1 MFFNIKNKM
10 ARHNS
15 KKSNNVR
22 ILASQLEIV
31 ELLKWCHRKD
41 KEFKKTKITA
51 AEFLVPTEK
60 NSYDHDNEFAF
71 SYRGIC
77 SLKHIS
83 NGEQVLF
90 MPEKCLITSHY
101 FADALKESQYFNLHE
116 KFVIFLLTQI
126 HKHDSNGNGD
136 GLESKISPYLNTL
149 PKDFSSHHPG
159 YLTKLQIDILPKWCS
174 DVIVNQKMMIEK
186 GYNKSKDFLNAAI
199 PPPVRITFNE
209 YCWAWYVVYTR
220 TVFFMRKQDGNL
232 NSEKEMALAPFL
244 DLFNHAP
251 EPNTDVVYQEGKGYS
266 IIAKKD
272 ILPKEQI
279 FISYGPHS
287 NHKLFCDYGFIPF
300 QTNPFNCIPLNAG
313 GIQNNPNLPAYRWLY
328 DAVRDQRKMVVIN
341 QHGLLEELHLLESEL
356 SPNLELLIAI
366 SLWQPDKQRFSFEV
380 KKTPKFLEIAKD
392 IILRQ
397 REELVNSCSALKS
410 TSSVSPLIE
419 STCAFLHD
427 CVHLCD
433 KLCDLYR
440 ITSR

>member
-1 MFFNIKNKM
+1 MTRQNTKSKPNK
-10 ARHNS
+10 
-15 KKSNNVR
+15 VR
-22 ILASQLEIV
+22 ILASEVEIV
-31 ELLKWCHRKD
+31 ELIKWCHRKD
-41 KEFKKTKITA
+41 KEFQKLPITA
-51 AEFLVPTEK
+51 ADFLVPIEK
-60 NSYDHDNEFAF
+60 NSHYDDHNKFAY

-77 SLKHIS
+77 SLKHIA
-83 NGEQVLF
+83 NGEKVLF

-101 FADALKESQYFNLHE
+101 FVEHLQGNQNFNLHE

-126 HKHDSNGNGD
+126 HKHDSNGNSG
-136 GLESKISPYLNTL
+136 GGSKSEFSPYLNTL

-159 YLTKLQIDILPKWCS
+159 YLSKLQIDLLPKWCL
-174 DVIVNQKMMIEK
+174 DVIVNQKLMIEK
-186 GYNKSKDFLNAAI
+186 GYEKSQDFLNKTI
-199 PPPVRITFNE
+199 PPLASITITFSE

-251 EPNTDVVYQEGKGYS
+251 EPNTDVVYDEGKGYS

-279 FISYGPHS
+279 FISYGAHP

-300 QTNPFNCIPLNAG
+300 QPNQFNCIPLNDRE
-313 GIQNNPNLPAYRWLY
+313 ILNISPLTTYQWLH
-328 DAVRDQRKMVVIN
+328 DAVKDQRKMVVIN
-341 QHGLLEELHLLESEL
+341 EHGLLKELHLLESEL

-366 SLWQPDKQRFSFEV
+366 SMWQPDKQRFSFEV
-380 KKTPKFLEIAKD
+380 KKTPRFLEIATD
-392 IILRQ
+392 IIMKQ
-397 REELVNSCSALKS
+397 REDLFNSCSALKS
-410 TSSVSPLIE
+410 TSSSSSLIE

-427 CVHLCD
+427 CIHLCD